1 MSSVKSLYK
10 GNPGYFLLL
19 FIGRV
24 SYFLSFRRI
33 KIVGKE
39 NLPKDAKVI
48 FGANHCA
55 AVMDALALHM
65 LNREKKVFVA
75 RADIFKKPLFQKLLT
90 FLKLMPINRV
100 RDGFYSVLQVEDTI
114 RDSLEVLNNR
124 TSFCIFPEGTH
135 RPMHSLLPF
144 GKGLSRIAY
153 QTAKGSEDEK
163 HVVIVPVG
171 LEYGDYFRMRSTLL
185 IHVAE
190 PFDVTEFLAEK
201 GEMEEQR
208 AYNAIK
214 DEMRERLKQEIVY
227 LPDDD
232 TYASSWEIACISS
245 GDIPERNLVGRFEA
259 NRRIAEK
266 LQELKEKDEGK
277 AKKLFEKAEA
287 YAKAR
292 KDAGVSR
299 HTAALKHP
307 LASTIFLSLLTLV
320 GMPFALA
327 FFLASLP
334 VFITNALL
342 TSRAEDKAFLN
353 TLRYA
358 TSALLWTLL
367 LIVWAVVLF
376 CNFKWYI
383 AAAALIVLFPAPY
396 LVYDYKETVRRTVSG
411 WKFLFNGKLRRQ
423 RAALYDEII
432 KI

>member
-24 SYFLSFRRI
+24 SYFLSFRKI

-39 NLPKDAKVI
+39 NLPKDANVI
-48 FGANHCA
+48 FGSNHCA
-55 AVMDALALHM
+55 AVMDAIALHM

-75 RADIFKKPLFQKLLT
+75 RADIFKSPVFKKLLT
-90 FLKLMPINRV
+90 FLKMMPINRV
-100 RDGFYSVLQVEDTI
+100 RDGFYSVLKVEDTI
-114 RDSLEVLNNR
+114 RDSLEVLNNH

-153 QTAKGSEDEK
+153 YAAKGSEGGK
-163 HVVIVPVG
+163 HAVVVPVG

-208 AYNAIK
+208 AFNAIK
-214 DEMRERLKQEIVY
+214 DEVRERLKQEIVY

-232 TYASSWEIACISS
+232 TYAPSWEIACIGS
-245 GDIPERNLVGRFEA
+245 GSIPERELVGRFEA
-259 NRRIAEK
+259 NRRIAER
-266 LQELKEKDEGK
+266 LQELKQRDEGK
-277 AKKLFEKAEA
+277 ARKLLEKAEA

-292 KDAGVSR
+292 KAAGVSR
-299 HTAALKHP
+299 HSTASKHP
-307 LASTIFLSLLTLV
+307 LASTLLLSLQTLI

-327 FFLASLP
+327 FSLASLP
-334 VFITNALL
+334 VLLLTALL
-342 TSRAEDKAFLN
+342 TSKAEDKAFLN
-353 TLRYA
+353 SLRYS
-358 TSALLWTLL
+358 TSTLLWTLL

-383 AAAALIVLFPAPY
+383 AAAVLLVLVPAPY
-396 LVYDYKETVRRTVSG
+396 LVYDYQETVRRTVSG
-411 WKFLFNGKLRRQ
+411 WKYLFNGKLRRQ
-423 RAALYDEII
+423 RAALYNEIM